1 MSELI
6 VPKEAKVV
14 QGRIEDPDR
23 LARVHGW
30 TIPGWAGWIAVVVVG
45 AALVLELV
53 AIARGGRGLAAG
65 GGERRPRA
73 IIFYRQL
80 LT

>member
-30 TIPGWAGWIAVVVVG
+30 TIPGWAGGSRWWWWAPPSCWNWWRLRG
-45 AALVLELV
+45 AAADWRLAAANV
-53 AIARGGRGLAAG
+53 GRGLLSS
-65 GGERRPRA
+65 
-73 IIFYRQL
+73 IDIS
-80 LT
+80 